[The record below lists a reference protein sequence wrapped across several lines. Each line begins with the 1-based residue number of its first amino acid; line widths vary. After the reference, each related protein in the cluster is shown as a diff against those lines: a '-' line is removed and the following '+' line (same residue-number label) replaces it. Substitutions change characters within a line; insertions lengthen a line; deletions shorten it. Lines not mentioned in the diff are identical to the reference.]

1 MGTARSPSIMSIC
14 RDLRRGQTRA
24 SKPESLSKY
33 TPRGTKI
40 GEARVT
46 SISREIFRNDNE
58 PSWAHAARCEVS
70 IISINPQSFLRIG
83 RASPER
89 VSGSEKSRGFIN
101 PKA

>member
-1 MGTARSPSIMSIC
+1 MSIC

-40 GEARVT
+40 GKARVT

-70 IISINPQSFLRIG
+70 IISINPQSFSGLAG
-83 RASPER
+83 HLLSEFQVLKSLEAS
-89 VSGSEKSRGFIN
+89 
-101 PKA
+101 